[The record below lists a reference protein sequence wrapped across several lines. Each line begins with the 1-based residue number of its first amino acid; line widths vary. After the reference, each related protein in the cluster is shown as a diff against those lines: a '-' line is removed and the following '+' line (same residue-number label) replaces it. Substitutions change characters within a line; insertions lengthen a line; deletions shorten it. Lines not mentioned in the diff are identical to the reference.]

1 MNLRRL
7 HELSIKNKTKFM
19 KPNKFDNQIREK
31 LNTREIQPSAQAW
44 DRLDAMLT
52 VSEEKKSKKGYGW
65 FFVAASTILFF
76 GLGFFLFN
84 SNKASEINNSIPV
97 VTTTNKAIDSVET
110 NNIKEISVE
119 KQQPVLVQNELN
131 VSKIQK
137 NKKSEVSNELKRL
150 ENIIQEN
157 PSPITHHTSPITYKY
172 VTPESLLAEVQTG
185 EKVITSEKKITP
197 KTNMKIDANSLL
209 STVEKELDYNY
220 RETTLEKLNR
230 KFQDAK
236 SALANRNYE

>member
-1 MNLRRL
+1 
-7 HELSIKNKTKFM
+7 M
-19 KPNKFDNQIREK
+19 KPNKIDNQIREK
-31 LNTREIQPSAQAW
+31 LNAREIKPSAQAW

-52 VSEEKKSKKGYGW
+52 VSEAKKSKKGYGW

-84 SNKASEINNSIPV
+84 SNETVEINNSTPI
-97 VTTTNKAIDSVET
+97 VTTINEEMDSVET
-110 NNIKEISVE
+110 NNINEISVE
-119 KQQPVLVQNELN
+119 KQQPVLVQNEVN
-131 VSKIQK
+131 VSKVLK
-137 NKKSEVSNELKRL
+137 NKKSEVSNELKKL

-157 PSPITHHTSPITYKY
+157 PSPITHYPSPITYKY
-172 VTPESLLAEVQTG
+172 VTPENLLAEVQTG
-185 EKVITSEKKITP
+185 EKGSTSEKKITP
-197 KTNMKIDANSLL
+197 KPNMKIDANSLL